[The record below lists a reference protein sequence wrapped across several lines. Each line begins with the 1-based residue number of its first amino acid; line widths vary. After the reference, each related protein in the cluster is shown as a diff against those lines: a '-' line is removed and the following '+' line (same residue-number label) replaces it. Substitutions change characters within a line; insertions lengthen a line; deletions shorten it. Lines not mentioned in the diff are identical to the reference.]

1 MFAGSITMDVT
12 ANPFPEGDPDRRAIW
27 TMLVSRDIDA
37 FLAADWSMVEDDFE
51 RIGFIGIHA
60 YKSENPDSW
69 RVAFPTLEA
78 YRDEWLR
85 QAAATAK
92 VRYAE
97 PLRAALFRA
106 TNLRDIDVSGDVAM
120 AHKKFDGTIA
130 RADGGQDT
138 LNWQT
143 LYFCRRR
150 NGRWKL
156 TGFVGYMPFP
166 MGRGRG

>member
-1 MFAGSITMDVT
+1 MFSGSITMDGT

-37 FLAADWSMVEDDFE
+37 FLAADWSRVEDDFE

-69 RVAFPTLEA
+69 RIAFPALEA

-106 TNLRDIDVSGDVAM
+106 TNLRDIDVAGDVAM
-120 AHKKFDGTIA
+120 GAKKVDGPPP
-130 RADGGQDT
+130 RAPGGGGT
-138 LNWQT
+138 
-143 LYFCRRR
+143 
-150 NGRWKL
+150 
-156 TGFVGYMPFP
+156 P
-166 MGRGRG
+166 

>member
-1 MFAGSITMDVT
+1 MDPT
-12 ANPFPEGDPDRRAIW
+12 ANPFPPGDPDRHAIW
-27 TMLVSRDIDA
+27 TMLVTRDIDA

-51 RIGFIGIHA
+51 RAGFIGVHA
-60 YKSENPDSW
+60 YKSDNPDTW

-85 QAAATAK
+85 QAAATAA

-106 TNLRDIDVSGDVAM
+106 TNLRDIEVAGEVAV
-120 AHKKFDGTIA
+120 AHKKFDGAVA
-130 RADGGQDT
+130 RADGGHDT

-143 LYFCRRR
+143 LYFCGRRG
-150 NGRWKL
+150 GRWKL

-166 MGRGRG
+166 MGRARP

>member
-1 MFAGSITMDVT
+1 MDPN
-12 ANPFPEGDPDRRAIW
+12 ANPFPEGDPDRHAIW
-27 TMLVSRDIDA
+27 TMLVTRDIDA

-51 RIGFIGIHA
+51 RIGFIGVHA
-60 YKSENPDSW
+60 HKCENPDSW

-106 TNLRDIDVSGDVAM
+106 TNLRDIDVAGDVAM

-143 LYFCRRR
+143 LYFCGRRH
-150 NGRWKL
+150 GRWKL

-166 MGRGRG
+166 MGRARA

>member
-1 MFAGSITMDVT
+1 MDPT
-12 ANPFPEGDPDRRAIW
+12 ANPFPEGDPDRHAIW
-27 TMLVSRDIDA
+27 TMLVTRDIDD
-37 FLAADWSMVEDDFE
+37 FIAADWSMVEDDFVRLE
-51 RIGFIGIHA
+51 FIGIHA
-60 YKSENPDSW
+60 HKSENPDSW

-85 QAAATAK
+85 QASATAK
-92 VRYAE
+92 VEYAE
-97 PLRAALFRA
+97 PLRRALFRA
-106 TNLRDIDVSGDVAM
+106 TNLRDIDVAGDVAM

-130 RADGGQDT
+130 RADGGQDR

-156 TGFVGYMPFP
+156 TGFIGYMPFP
-166 MGRGRG
+166 MVRARG

>member
-1 MFAGSITMDVT
+1 MDPT
-12 ANPFPEGDPDRRAIW
+12 ANPFPEGDPDRHAIW
-27 TMLVSRDIDA
+27 TMLVMRDIDA

-51 RIGFIGIHA
+51 GIGFIGIHA
-60 YKSENPDSW
+60 YKSENPDTW
-69 RVAFPTLEA
+69 RIAFPTLEA

-85 QAAATAK
+85 QAAASAK
-92 VRYAE
+92 VQYAE
-97 PLRAALFRA
+97 PLRDALFRA
-106 TNLRDIDVSGDVAM
+106 TNLRDIGVAGDVAM
-120 AHKKFDGTIA
+120 AHKKFDGTIL
-130 RADGGQDT
+130 RSDGGRDT

-166 MGRGRG
+166 MGRARG